1 MKGASVCSG
10 IGGAEV
16 AAPWIDWQFACEKAK
31 FPREVLERRIGVEH
45 RAGPGLVWTLLED
58 MTDWEG
64 WRYETEIFKLDI
76 LCGGTPCQSFSVAGT
91 GGGVADPRGNLSLLF
106 PRIARECGASW
117 IVWENV
123 PGVLASGGG
132 RDFAAFLGE
141 VEKCGYRWAYRTLD
155 AHLVRS
161 RRFPRAIPQR
171 RRRVYLVGHSGNRH
185 DPATILFEREGL
197 PGLPPPGAQEGDLD
211 PFGPRGD
218 AGEGGASYALHG
230 GDSGSSVGFGNLI
243 SHCVSGGDCSPD
255 VGKDDLIPASLP
267 TLSGKGRNVAQFGRT
282 DRLIPSYTL
291 RAGSGGG
298 NAMNIHN
305 DNIIGGGTLARTLNR
320 KGDRQDASV
329 DTFIADSALR
339 RLTPLEWERLMGFPD
354 GWTDIRPGGTPDA
367 PRYEALGNSWAVN
380 CAEWVLDRIGLVEGF
395 H

>member
-31 FPREVLERRIGVEH
+31 FPREVLERRIGVER

-91 GGGVADPRGNLSLLF
+91 GGGVADPRGNLSLVF

-197 PGLPPPGAQEGDLD
+197 PGMPPPGAQEGDLD

-218 AGEGGASYALHG
+218 AGEGVASYALHG

-243 SHCVSGGDCSPD
+243 
-255 VGKDDLIPASLP
+255 
-267 TLSGKGRNVAQFGRT
+267 Q
-282 DRLIPSYTL
+282 SYTL

-320 KGDRQDASV
+320 KGDQQDASV

-354 GWTDIRPGGTPDA
+354 GWTDIRSGGTPDA

-380 CAEWVLDRIGLVEGF
+380 CAEWVLDRIGLVEGCYTQGDRK
-395 H
+395 